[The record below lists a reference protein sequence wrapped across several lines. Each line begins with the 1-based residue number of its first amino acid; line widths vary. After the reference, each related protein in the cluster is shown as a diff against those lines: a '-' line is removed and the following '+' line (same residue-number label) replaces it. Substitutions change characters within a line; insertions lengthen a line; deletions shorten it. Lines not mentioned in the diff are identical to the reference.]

1 MSTLFIGDKNRQK
14 GNAASVRVPKTAELV
29 AKRIRNGIIRGE
41 LKDGDTL
48 PAEAHLIAEFEVS
61 RPTIREAVRILES
74 EGLLKVARG
83 ARGGAI
89 VSRPGF
95 EMVSRAAGIALQTN
109 GATVSDLYEMRTLL
123 EPPAAR
129 LVAERNSKEGA
140 KALREHLELEYSLT
154 KDRLATSQAIAEF
167 HQLLI
172 DLAGNTTL
180 SMVAHALQHLV
191 ERHQALAQ
199 IREPSK
205 DLGQLEKRTLY
216 GLKSHGKLI
225 DLIEKGDGE
234 GAENHWRAHMIAAGK
249 FWLSQLGPNAM
260 VDLLD

>member
-1 MSTLFIGDKNRQK
+1 MSTQFIGDKHRQK

-41 LKDGDTL
+41 LRDGDL
-48 PAEAHLIAEFEVS
+48 IPAEAHLIAEFEVS

-74 EGLLKVARG
+74 EGLIKVSRG
-83 ARGGAI
+83 ARGGAV
-89 VSRPGF
+89 VSSPGY
-95 EMVSRAAGIALQTN
+95 EMIARAAGITLQTK
-109 GATVSDLYEMRTLL
+109 GATVADLYEMRTLL

-129 LVAERNSKEGA
+129 LVAERNPAEGG
-140 KALREHLELEYSLT
+140 KALRAHLELEYSLV
-154 KDRLATSQAIAEF
+154 KDRFATSQAIAHF

-172 DLAGNTTL
+172 DLSGNITL
-180 SMVAHALQHLV
+180 SMVAHALQNLV

-199 IREPSK
+199 QREPSM
-205 DLGQLEKRTLY
+205 DVDQLEKRTRF

-225 DLIEKGDGE
+225 DLIEAGDGD
-234 GAENHWRAHMIAAGK
+234 GAEAHWRAHMIAAGK
-249 FWLSQLGPNAM
+249 FWLSQLGPNTV